1 MLLASAELN
10 YDFTDS
16 VVPTAPAN
24 GSVNIP
30 VSGVII
36 NWPAVD
42 DATAIAIDVE
52 NLATGVS
59 LEADLP
65 GDATS
70 FTVPDDVLEAGTE
83 YAVGFEATSASG
95 NRSVTEDYGF
105 TTSGVLVVPDVDDE
119 TFGDSEDLLITD
131 VLYESS
137 EPGIAEL
144 ELDFPAGEYTFAAT
158 FIDDADEEVEG
169 TGTVTLAYEVLSAPT
184 ITFPLEG
191 ALGISANNPLTITW
205 TGIDAEA
212 DSIILELE
220 ADVSGETYGIELD
233 AGETEF
239 TIPANWMLPDTDYV
253 IDLEVVHENGNFT
266 VVDTEF
272 VTEP

>member
-59 LEADLP
+59 LEVDLP

-83 YAVGFEATSASG
+83 YAVGFED
-95 NRSVTEDYGF
+95 RKSV
-105 TTSGVLVVPDVDDE
+105 V
-119 TFGDSEDLLITD
+119 
-131 VLYESS
+131 
-137 EPGIAEL
+137 
-144 ELDFPAGEYTFAAT
+144 
-158 FIDDADEEVEG
+158 
-169 TGTVTLAYEVLSAPT
+169 
-184 ITFPLEG
+184 
-191 ALGISANNPLTITW
+191 
-205 TGIDAEA
+205 
-212 DSIILELE
+212 
-220 ADVSGETYGIELD
+220 
-233 AGETEF
+233 
-239 TIPANWMLPDTDYV
+239 
-253 IDLEVVHENGNFT
+253 
-266 VVDTEF
+266 
-272 VTEP
+272 